1 MPVAGGRV
9 VGAPVGH
16 PVVDGGE
23 GALAGQA
30 RDEEGRRPGRV
41 GAVDD
46 LVAHVV
52 GQLHGPALGDLEDR
66 PLAGH
71 EVQAGRGDGHA
82 AGGGEVRGEAASGEV
97 LAGGGVEGGG
107 LQIRLDVR
115 LGDLPPVLDDGVALG
130 VLLLTGGVERGGP
143 GVAQV
148 DEAVLG
154 ASLELVTGD
163 PLNGLGAPVGAH
175 VTEELRTVGQDGVEE
190 HGHGVAGVA
199 LRGEDLLGPLAVPV
213 EGGVEEGLEDVA
225 VGLVVRPLTLPL
237 EARRDGVVA
246 LGLLDEAQ
254 LGQGGVALHEVAAD
268 EEHLDAVV
276 ELLVVLLLGEAVGLG
291 VAVLPDGEVL
301 PGPGQGGLVL
311 LVVVDAVRDTA
322 VDLDH
327 VDVLGAHAQVVD
339 EELLGDAAAGDPHGD
354 GPDREVAAPLHEAD
368 PQGGAHVAQD
378 VLDDVVGQARV
389 VGVLHVVA
397 VDAEAG
403 DAQHVVGGGRGGQ
416 GHGPG
421 ALSAVEA
428 PDGVRDGGVE
438 VEDLGDV
445 VPGGGDGQVGTH
457 VLGAELLLAAVG
469 LGHAPDRGLG
479 DDAAHRAA
487 VGVSQARGDEL
498 GDILGQLSGLVL
510 EGLPH
515 ATTTSVNEGTD
526 SDGGVGRSGHGK
538 FPFTGRR

>member
-1 MPVAGGRV
+1 M
-9 VGAPVGH
+9 
-16 PVVDGGE
+16 
-23 GALAGQA
+23 AGQA
-30 RDEEGRRPGRV
+30 WDEEGRRPRRV
-41 GAVDD
+41 GTVDD

-52 GQLHGPALGDLEDR
+52 GQLHGPALGDLENG
-66 PLAGH
+66 PLTGH
-71 EVQAGRGDGHA
+71 EVEACRGDGHA
-82 AGGGEVRGEAASGEV
+82 AGGGEVGGEAASGEV
-97 LAGGGVEGGG
+97 LAGGGMEGGG

-130 VLLLTGGVERGGP
+130 VLLLAGGVEGRRP

-175 VTEELRTVGQDGVEE
+175 IAEELGTVGQDGVEE

-254 LGQGGVALHEVAAD
+254 LGQGGVALHEVASD

-276 ELLVVLLLGEAVGLG
+276 ELLVVLLLGEAVGLR

-311 LVVVDAVRDTA
+311 LVVVDAVGDTA

-421 ALSAVEA
+421 ALGAVEA

-445 VPGGGDGQVGTH
+445 VPRGGDGQVGAH
-457 VLGAELLLAAVG
+457 VLGAELLLATVG
-469 LGHAPDRGLG
+469 LGHSPDRGLG
-479 DDAAHRAA
+479 DDASHRAA
-487 VGVSQARGDEL
+487 IGVGQAGGDEL

-515 ATTTSVNEGTD
+515 AATAAVDEGAD
-526 SDGGVGRSGHGK
+526 SDGGIGRSRHDRFLSLGDDDQGPHECERK
-538 FPFTGRR
+538 QRMALTNR